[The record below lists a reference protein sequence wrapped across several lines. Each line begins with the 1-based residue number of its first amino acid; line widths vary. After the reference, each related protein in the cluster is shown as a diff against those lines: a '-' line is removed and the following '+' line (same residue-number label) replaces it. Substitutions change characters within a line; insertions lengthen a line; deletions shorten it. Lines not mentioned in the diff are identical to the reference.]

1 MYLVTLFPIDQTIGI
16 DPARLRMKRSS
27 REDPVDK
34 HLTTLWTSDFVSEVW
49 LPGASGNLP
58 NNYTR
63 AMVCT
68 MMDKEGF
75 KACRS
80 MSKLFDWNLGCCW
93 VIFFQNGTSPL
104 AIATQDL
111 FWHVLSLVSN
121 CYQIKNRVLVDDR
134 RTVAKLGKLL
144 SSDCLP
150 WSPTS
155 SLALW
160 FCGLSSNRFCG
171 VLYFGVYINPIQD
184 AGVFFGH
191 PEFMGHISSY
201 LI

>member
-34 HLTTLWTSDFVSEVW
+34 HL
-49 LPGASGNLP
+49 PGASGNLP

-75 KACRS
+75 KACS
-80 MSKLFDWNLGCCW
+80 PMSKLFDWNLGGCW

-111 FWHVLSLVSN
+111 FWHLLSLVSN
-121 CYQIKNRVLVDDR
+121 CHQIKNRVLVDDR

-150 WSPTS
+150 WTPTS

-171 VLYFGVYINPIQD
+171 VLYFGVYINPIKD
-184 AGVFFGH
+184 AVFFLDTQNLWGTSH
-191 PEFMGHISSY
+191 HISSKHNNN
-201 LI
+201 I

>member
-16 DPARLRMKRSS
+16 DPAQLRMKRSS

-75 KACRS
+75 KACS
-80 MSKLFDWNLGCCW
+80 PMSKLFDWNLGGCW
-93 VIFFQNGTSPL
+93 VIFFQNGTSPV

-111 FWHVLSLVSN
+111 FWHLLSLVSN

-134 RTVAKLGKLL
+134 RTVAKPGKLL
-144 SSDCLP
+144 SSV
-150 WSPTS
+150 
-155 SLALW
+155 LW
-160 FCGLSSNRFCG
+160 FIIKSFLWSALFWCIYQSHQRCRF
-171 VLYFGVYINPIQD
+171 FWR
-184 AGVFFGH
+184 